1 MKGAA
6 YHAHPDLRAAAQA
19 AVARARD
26 TRRRQW
32 VSASRSV
39 DSADALRVFGAEE
52 SADGERF
59 YWELPSRGE
68 QVAAHGAAAVLELEG
83 PQRFAN
89 AARQA
94 RRLRD
99 DLHVAA
105 PTAEAGRAPL
115 LVGAFGF
122 GDAPGRGDW
131 EGFPAGRLVL
141 PSRVFHRYG
150 DCTSLTIHREVTAEC
165 DPAGVA
171 AEMRAGL
178 VRTAPP
184 TVSGKTRPDAEIQ
197 TFYADA
203 DAPHARFRADVAEA
217 LRAIAAGSLEK
228 VVLARSVRLQRP
240 GGFDAAEILDTL
252 RRAHPCC
259 ASFALARGDSV
270 FLGAT
275 PERLLALDGRRID
288 TAAVAGSAPRGRSP
302 EEDARHA
309 RELCE
314 SKKEQ
319 AEHAVVVR
327 ALQEALEP
335 VCSRLDLAEAP
346 RLLQLEGI
354 QHLETPLA
362 GVLREEASLLE
373 LAGRLHPTPAV
384 GGAPREAA
392 LAWIAEHEDLE
403 RGWYAGPVGLVR
415 RDGGGEL
422 WVALRAALLRG
433 TTARLFAGSGIVAG
447 AVPEAE
453 LRETQLKL
461 RTMLD
466 ALVDL

>member
-1 MKGAA
+1 MKGPAF
-6 YHAHPDLRAAAQA
+6 HAHPDLRSAARA
-19 AVARARD
+19 AVTRARD
-26 TRRRQW
+26 TGRHQV

-39 DSADALRVFGAEE
+39 GATDALAVFGGEE

-59 YWELPSRGE
+59 YWEIPIRGE
-68 QVAAHGAAAVLELEG
+68 QVAAHGAAAVLELDG
-83 PQRFAN
+83 PQRFAD
-89 AARQA
+89 AAREA

-105 PTAEAGRAPL
+105 ATAEAGRAPL

-122 GDAPGRGDW
+122 GDAAGRGDW

-141 PSRVFHRYG
+141 PSRVFHRHG
-150 DCTSLTIHREVTAEC
+150 DQASLTVQGRVTADC
-165 DPAGVA
+165 DPVTVA
-171 AEMRAGL
+171 IDLRARL
-178 VRTAPP
+178 ERSAPR
-184 TVSGKTRPDAEIQ
+184 VGFDAKEPDGEAP

-203 DAPHARFRADVAEA
+203 DAPHARFCADVAEA
-217 LRAIAAGSLEK
+217 LDAIAAGNLEK
-228 VVLARSVRLQRP
+228 VVLARSVRLRRP
-240 GGFDAAEILDTL
+240 GGFDAATILDAL

-275 PERLLALDGRRID
+275 PERLLTLDGRRIS

-302 EEDARHA
+302 EEDARRA

-327 ALQEALEP
+327 ALREALGL

-354 QHLETPLA
+354 QHLETPIA

-384 GGAPREAA
+384 GGAPRPAA
-392 LAWIAEHEDLE
+392 LDWIAEREDLE

-433 TTARLFAGSGIVAG
+433 GSARLFAGAGIVAG
-447 AVPEAE
+447 AEPKAE